1 MTGLPPEPPAA
12 PDSTTGTGG
21 QEPGGRPD
29 ARTEAPAFLDQV
41 PLPDPPLPFNRV
53 LLAVLMLGLPPLALI
68 AAASGLAWVPYEAAA
83 LTGAA
88 LLLYYSLIARRHA
101 RAIYDLRNFADEL
114 IGGER
119 PLPASARLGTPALR
133 DLGYAIAR
141 LYRAK
146 RDRSDELLRLV
157 QARDGV
163 LDAVPDPVF
172 ALDRGGRILGAN
184 RAAVESFGS
193 ILGRDVTLLFRQPA
207 LQAALRQVLIG
218 GESRT
223 TASLSLAPPVERE
236 FTAAVQ
242 RLQPVAPDGTCAVL
256 TLHDVTALRRAEQ
269 TRVDFVANASHE
281 IRTPLTTL
289 LGFIETLQGPA
300 KDDAAAQAMFLDI
313 MQGEAQRMARLVED
327 LLSLSRIEQHEHEHP
342 TTALALGPLLDRVIA
357 GLQPQADQRRARI
370 LLKIEGDD
378 RVIGAADELVQLA
391 QNLIVNAL
399 KYGKEGGTVTVTVK
413 RKAAAP
419 AAMPPPAHGAL
430 VLAIQDEGEGI
441 PREHLPRLTERFY
454 RIDPARSKSQGGT
467 GLGLAIVK
475 HIVNRHRGAL
485 RIESEV
491 GKGTCVFAY
500 LPAAEPA

>member
-1 MTGLPPEPPAA
+1 MTGYPPDPGVAPPPETDPP
-12 PDSTTGTGG
+12 TGSGG
-21 QEPGGRPD
+21 QAED
-29 ARTEAPAFLDQV
+29 ADLTLV
-41 PLPDPPLPFNRV
+41 PLPDPPLPFSRIA
-53 LLAVLMLGLPPLALI
+53 LAVLMLGLPPIGLIGAALWLGWIPHPLLA
-68 AAASGLAWVPYEAAA
+68 AVASG
-83 LTGAA
+83 A
-88 LLLYYSLIARRHA
+88 LLLYYALMARRHA

-114 IGGER
+114 IGGDR
-119 PLPASARLGTPALR
+119 PLPASVRLGSPALR

-146 RDRSDELLRLV
+146 RDRNDEMMRLV

-184 RAAVESFGS
+184 RGAVESFGPV
-193 ILGRDVTLLFRQPA
+193 IGRDGVLLFRQPA
-207 LQAALRQVLIG
+207 VQAALRSVLTG
-218 GESRT
+218 GESRA
-223 TASLSLAPPVERE
+223 TATLSLAPPVERE
-236 FTAAVQ
+236 FTIAVQ
-242 RLQPVAPDGTCAVL
+242 RLQSVAPDGTCAVL

-289 LGFIETLQGPA
+289 LGFIETLKGPA
-300 KDDAAAQAMFLDI
+300 KDDPGAQAMFLEI

-342 TTALALGPLLDRVIA
+342 TTALALGPLLERVIA
-357 GLQPQADQRRARI
+357 GLQPQADQRRCNI
-370 LLKIEGDD
+370 LLLVEGSD
-378 RVIGAADELVQLA
+378 RVIGSADELVQLA

-413 RKAAAP
+413 RKDAAP
-419 AAMPPPAHGAL
+419 AAMPPPQYGA
-430 VLAIQDEGEGI
+430 VAMMVRDDGDGI

-491 GKGTCVFAY
+491 GKGTCVSAY
-500 LPAAEPA
+500 LPAAGPA

>member
-1 MTGLPPEPPAA
+1 MTGRSPDPAPP
-12 PDSTTGTGG
+12 SGTDPLAGMG
-21 QEPGGRPD
+21 VRAED
-29 ARTEAPAFLDQV
+29 ADLDPV
-41 PLPDPPLPFNRV
+41 PLPDPPLPFSRIV
-53 LLAVLMLGLPPLALI
+53 LAVLMLGLPPIGLIGAAVWLGWVPNPLI
-68 AAASGLAWVPYEAAA
+68 AALAA
-83 LTGAA
+83 AA
-88 LLLYYSLIARRHA
+88 LLLYYIMMARRHA

-114 IGGER
+114 IGGDR
-119 PLPASARLGTPALR
+119 PLPASARLGSPALR

-146 RDRSDELLRLV
+146 RDRNDEMMRLV

-172 ALDRGGRILGAN
+172 ALDRGGRVLGAN
-184 RAAVESFGS
+184 RGAVESFGS
-193 ILGRDVTLLFRQPA
+193 VIGRDATLLFRQPA
-207 LQAALRQVLIG
+207 IQTALRSVLSG
-218 GESRT
+218 GESRAT
-223 TASLSLAPPVERE
+223 TTLSLAPPVERE
-236 FTAAVQ
+236 FTIAVQ
-242 RLQPVAPDGTCAVL
+242 RLQSVAPDGTCAVL

-300 KDDAAAQAMFLDI
+300 KDDPDAHAMFLDI

-370 LLKIEGDD
+370 VLKVDGDD
-378 RVIGAADELVQLA
+378 RVIGTADEVVQLA

-399 KYGKEGGTVTVTVK
+399 KYGREGGTVTVTVRHK
-413 RKAAAP
+413 STAP
-419 AAMPPPAHGAL
+419 AAMPPPTYGA
-430 VLAIQDEGEGI
+430 VALAVQDEGEGI

-475 HIVNRHRGAL
+475 HIINRHRGTL
-485 RIESEV
+485 RIESEA
-491 GKGTCVFAY
+491 GKGTCFTAF
-500 LPAAEPA
+500 LPAAEPV